1 MTSGSATQVPQAGD
15 LVELKAPTVTI
26 PNKLLVLAEEMFEER
41 CFLLR
46 CISPLLADI
55 VAEGCD
61 YSSEAAASIPRKGS
75 HHPLFCGAVTL
86 IKGH

>member
-46 CISPLLADI
+46 CISPLLAQSVSSVRRSSS
-55 VAEGCD
+55 VAVGGEAD
-61 YSSEAAASIPRKGS
+61 MPRESEAFRSDANAE
-75 HHPLFCGAVTL
+75 
-86 IKGH
+86 

>member
-1 MTSGSATQVPQAGD
+1 MPLHPSALPFQAMTSGSATQVPRAGD

-46 CISPLLADI
+46 CISPLLAQSVSSVRRSSS
-55 VAEGCD
+55 VAVGG
-61 YSSEAAASIPRKGS
+61 EADMP
-75 HHPLFCGAVTL
+75 
-86 IKGH
+86 

>member
-26 PNKLLVLAEEMFEER
+26 PNKLLVLAEEMFEEP

-46 CISPLLADI
+46 CISPLL
-55 VAEGCD
+55 ERSG
-61 YSSEAAASIPRKGS
+61 
-75 HHPLFCGAVTL
+75 HAVT
-86 IKGH
+86 IGGVSIVNAE